1 MGINCLFK
9 RKSSVC
15 NGFVVFCVIFVSVGR
30 PGCVCIMAP
39 TRGLRGRGWPGG
51 MRPGL

>member
-1 MGINCLFK
+1 MGIKCLLNANLVFAM
-9 RKSSVC
+9 
-15 NGFVVFCVIFVSVGR
+15 VFCVIFVSVGR